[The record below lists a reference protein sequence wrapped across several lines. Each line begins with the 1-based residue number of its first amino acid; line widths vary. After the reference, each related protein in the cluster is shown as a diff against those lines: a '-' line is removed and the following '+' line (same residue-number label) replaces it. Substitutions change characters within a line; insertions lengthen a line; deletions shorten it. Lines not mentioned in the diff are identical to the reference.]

1 MQKGA
6 VLTYHLAEA
15 WVFKQLLY
23 LCLGT
28 GALQIISIARLCA
41 CQAFW
46 KKLFVFKDY
55 YFFFLEFMVRN
66 MLGSK
71 LSPLNT
77 RLFSSA

>member
-28 GALQIISIARLCA
+28 GALQIISICQTMCLPSILEEALC
-41 CQAFW
+41 
-46 KKLFVFKDY
+46 V
-55 YFFFLEFMVRN
+55 
-66 MLGSK
+66 
-71 LSPLNT
+71 
-77 RLFSSA
+77 